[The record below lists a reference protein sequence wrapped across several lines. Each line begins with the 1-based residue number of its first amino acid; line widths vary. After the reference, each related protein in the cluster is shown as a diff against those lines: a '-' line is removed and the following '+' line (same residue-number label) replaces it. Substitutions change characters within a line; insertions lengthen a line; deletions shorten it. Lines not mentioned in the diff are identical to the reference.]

1 MTEKEPTGKVEV
13 AHITG
18 VQGIRAAMEVLA
30 REAAGEGETD
40 VPLLGERRLTHFF
53 ARRDARGGSA
63 RTPHLCFVRCRQRW
77 LSGDLLELRHLAAP
91 GALAL
96 DARVLFCRSRRSA
109 GCRRVVFPTC

>member
-53 ARRDARGGSA
+53 ALTRPQWAADRGEEG
-63 RTPHLCFVRCRQRW
+63 T
-77 LSGDLLELRHLAAP
+77 
-91 GALAL
+91 
-96 DARVLFCRSRRSA
+96 
-109 GCRRVVFPTC
+109 